1 MSKLSLMAIAELEL
15 RKRREERRVE
25 EQKRIEVYRRDPLA
39 YFEERLGIRKET
51 IDWSLIP
58 EYKDHKWD
66 GTENPFKAIADALVN
81 HQWVGVESATGTG
94 KTHFGALIVFWF
106 LECFENSIVVTTA
119 PKQDQLMLHIWKEIS
134 KLNPKFGKG
143 ECTSLK
149 LRMNPGQD
157 DWLAVGFVA
166 GIIANEESNTKA
178 QGFHAEHM
186 LIILEETPGVPLPI
200 INAFKNTSVA
210 PHNLILAFGN
220 PNHQLDTLHRFC
232 QLPRV
237 RHIRISAFDHP
248 NIVLGN
254 PLYIPGATSQEGVNG
269 IIDEFGEGSP
279 MALSRTRGISP
290 AQASDALIRIEWCLQ
305 AVDRFGKILE
315 MWEKDSSTDPRI
327 PQDEGGTGLGD
338 WAMGVDVANSESGDK
353 ASIALGIGNVCL
365 SVEDFQCP
373 DANQLGHQ
381 VYLLIKE
388 KGISEKRV
396 GVDGVGVGAGTV
408 NTLREYG
415 LRYKG
420 INIQSGNAPVKLKDR
435 AEQFNNLRSQMWWQ
449 CREDLRSGEIAMPN
463 DTELIADLSAPKF
476 ETNNKVIVV
485 ESKETIKKRL
495 GRSPNKGDSFVYWN
509 WVREKRGFGEAKAV
523 LGIKY

>member
-1 MSKLSLMAIAELEL
+1 MNKLQLMAQAELER
-15 RKRREERRVE
+15 RKRQQERQAFEESRLD
-25 EQKRIEVYRRDPLA
+25 VYRRDPLS
-39 YFEERLGIRKET
+39 YFEERLGIRRET
-51 IDWSLIP
+51 IDCNMIP
-58 EYKDHKWD
+58 ENKDHKWD
-66 GTENPFKAIADALVN
+66 GTPNPFMAIVEGLMESR
-81 HQWVGVESATGTG
+81 WVGVESATGTG
-94 KTHFGALIVFWF
+94 KTHFGALVVLWF
-106 LECFENSIVVTTA
+106 LECFRNSIVVTTA
-119 PKQDQLMLHIWKEIS
+119 PKQDQLTLHIWKEIS
-134 KLNPKFGKG
+134 KLYPRFRKG
-143 ECTSLK
+143 EYTSLK
-149 LRMNPGQD
+149 LRMSPGKD

-166 GIIANEESNTKA
+166 GIKANEESNTKA

-220 PNHQLDTLHRFC
+220 PEHQLDSLHRFC

-254 PLYIPGATSQEGVNG
+254 PLFIPGATSQAGVNG
-269 IIDEFGEGSP
+269 IIADFGQGSP

-290 AQASDALIRIEWCLQ
+290 EQPSDALIRIEWIMK
-305 AVDRFGKILE
+305 AVESGITSNLLNSRTL
-315 MWEKDSSTDPRI
+315 DPSI
-327 PQDEGGTGLGD
+327 AGE
-338 WAMGVDVANSESGDK
+338 WALGVDVANSEMGDK
-353 ASIALGIGNVCL
+353 AAITMGIGSVCL
-365 SVEDFQCP
+365 SCEDFQCP

-381 VYLLIKE
+381 VYRLIKE

-415 LRYKG
+415 LRWKG
-420 INIQSGNAPVKLKDR
+420 INLQGGAGMVKVHGK

-449 CREDLRSGEIAMPN
+449 AREDLRNGEIAMPN

-476 ETNNKVIVV
+476 ETNNKVIIV
-485 ESKETIKKRL
+485 EGKEEIKKRL

-509 WVREKRGFGEAKAV
+509 WVRVKRGGLGEARPVA
-523 LGIKY
+523 GIRL

>member
-1 MSKLSLMAIAELEL
+1 MSKLTLMAIAELEL
-15 RKRREERRVE
+15 RKRKEARRQLDNARREIY
-25 EQKRIEVYRRDPLA
+25 QKDPLA
-39 YFEERLGIRKET
+39 YFEERLGIRRET

-58 EYKDHKWD
+58 EYEGHKWD
-66 GTENPFKAIADALVN
+66 GTPNPFKAVADALVN
-81 HQWVGVESATGTG
+81 NRWVGVESATGTG
-94 KTHFGALIVFWF
+94 KTHFGALVVFWF

-134 KLNPKFGKG
+134 KLYPKFGKG
-143 ECTSLK
+143 EYTSLK
-149 LRMNPGQD
+149 LRMNPRQD

-166 GIIANEESNTKA
+166 GVKANEESNTKA

-200 INAFKNTSVA
+200 INAFENTSVA

-220 PNHQLDTLHRFC
+220 PDHQLDSLHRFC
-232 QLPRV
+232 MLPKV
-237 RHIRISAFDHP
+237 EHIRISAYDHP

-269 IIDEFGEGSP
+269 IIDKFGEGSP

-305 AVDRFGKILE
+305 AVDRFAEKLE
-315 MWEKDSSTDPRI
+315 IVTKD
-327 PQDEGGTGLGD
+327 GGEY
-338 WAMGVDVANSESGDK
+338 AMGVDVANSETGDK
-353 ASIALGIGNVCL
+353 ASIALGIGNVCI

-381 VYLLIKE
+381 VYLLMKE
-388 KGISEKRV
+388 KEISEKRV

-420 INIQSGNAPVKLKDR
+420 INIQSGNAPVKLKDK

-509 WVREKRGFGEAKAV
+509 WVRKKRGGVGEAKAV
-523 LGIKY
+523 LGIRY

>member
-1 MSKLSLMAIAELEL
+1 MKDELNHRITAELEL
-15 RKRREERRVE
+15 RKRKEARKQLDNERRE
-25 EQKRIEVYRRDPLA
+25 IYQRDPLA
-39 YFEERLGIRKET
+39 YFEERLGIRRET

-66 GTENPFKAIADALVN
+66 GTENPFKAVADALVN
-81 HQWVGVESATGTG
+81 NRWVGVESATGTG

-134 KLNPKFGKG
+134 KLYPKFGKG
-143 ECTSLK
+143 EYTSLK
-149 LRMNPGQD
+149 LRMNPRQD

-166 GIIANEESNTKA
+166 GVKANEESNTKA

-186 LIILEETPGVPLPI
+186 LIILEETPGVPLSI
-200 INAFKNTSVA
+200 INAFENTSVA

-220 PNHQLDTLHRFC
+220 PDHQLDSLHRFC
-232 QLPRV
+232 MLPKV
-237 RHIRISAFDHP
+237 EHIRISAYDHP
-248 NIVLGN
+248 NVVLGN
-254 PLYIPGATSQEGVNG
+254 PLYIPGATSQEGVNR
-269 IIDEFGEGSP
+269 IIDKFGEGSP

-290 AQASDALIRIEWCLQ
+290 AQASDALIKIDWCLQ
-305 AVDRFGKILE
+305 AVERYSERLKIV
-315 MWEKDSSTDPRI
+315 EKD
-327 PQDEGGTGLGD
+327 GGQYAL
-338 WAMGVDVANSESGDK
+338 GVDVANSETGDK
-353 ASIALGIGNVCL
+353 ASIALGRGNVCI

-381 VYLLIKE
+381 VYLLMKE

-420 INIQSGNAPVKLKDR
+420 INIQSGNAARPMKGK

-449 CREDLRSGEIAMPN
+449 CREDLRNGVIAMPN

-523 LGIKY
+523 LGVGY